1 MMPLSDVL
9 SAVLPVFC
17 LALVGIGL
25 RRVRWLTEEADAT
38 LLRLVVNV
46 LTPCL
51 IFDKVLGNRA
61 LQRAENLFIPPLI
74 GFGGI
79 VLGIGTCWLFRRRV
93 GLKTDPEQ
101 RTFALVAGLQNF
113 AYVPFPLVLMLFANH
128 PDTPGVLFLHN
139 LGVDIAMW
147 TLGLITLGHATGPG
161 EWRKLINAPLVAIVL
176 SLLLNSCDGAHWVP
190 RPLSITASMLGACAF
205 PLGILLTGAMMADQ
219 VRQLHPARATGT
231 LLWSAIFRLGIIP
244 ALMLGIARILPCSV
258 EIKRVILV
266 QAAMPAGI
274 FPIVLSRLYGGDPAT
289 AVRIVAGTTIL
300 SLITIP
306 LWIQWGIAWL
316 HLAP

>member
-1 MMPLSDVL
+1 MMSLSDVL

-25 RRVRWLTEEADAT
+25 RRIRWLTEEADAT

-128 PDTPGVLFLHN
+128 PDTPGVLFVHN

-161 EWRKLINAPLVAIVL
+161 EWRKLINAPLIAIIL
-176 SLLLNSCDGAHWVP
+176 SLIINSCDAAHWVP
-190 RPLSITASMLGACAF
+190 RPLSITASMLGACTF

-258 EIKRVILV
+258 EIKRVIVV

-300 SLITIP
+300 SFITIP

>member
-1 MMPLSDVL
+1 M
-9 SAVLPVFC
+9 
-17 LALVGIGL
+17 
-25 RRVRWLTEEADAT
+25 
-38 LLRLVVNV
+38 
-46 LTPCL
+46 
-51 IFDKVLGNRA
+51 
-61 LQRAENLFIPPLI
+61 
-74 GFGGI
+74 
-79 VLGIGTCWLFRRRV
+79 

-147 TLGLITLGHATGPG
+147 TLGLITLGHATGPS

-176 SLLLNSCDGAHWVP
+176 SLLLNFCDGAHWVP

-231 LLWSAIFRLGIIP
+231 LIWSAIFRLGVIP

-258 EIKRVILV
+258 EIKRVIVV

>member
-1 MMPLSDVL
+1 MMSLSDVL

-25 RRVRWLTEEADAT
+25 RRFRWLTEEADAT

-101 RTFALVAGLQNF
+101 RTFALVSGLQNF

-231 LLWSAIFRLGIIP
+231 LLWSAVFRLGVLP
-244 ALMLGIARILPCSV
+244 ALMLGIARVLPCSM
-258 EIKRVILV
+258 EIKRVIVV

>member
-25 RRVRWLTEEADAT
+25 RRIRWLTEEADAT

-128 PDTPGVLFLHN
+128 PDTPGVLFVHN

-190 RPLSITASMLGACAF
+190 RPLSITASMLGACTF

-231 LLWSAIFRLGIIP
+231 LIWSAIFRLGVIP

>member
-1 MMPLSDVL
+1 MMSLSDVL
-9 SAVLPVFC
+9 SAVLPVFF
-17 LALVGIGL
+17 LAVVGIGL

-51 IFDKVLGNRA
+51 IFDKVLGNQA
-61 LQRAENLFIPPLI
+61 LQRAENLFIPPLM

-79 VLGIGTCWLFRRRV
+79 VLGIGICWLFRRRV
-93 GLKTDPEQ
+93 GLKTDAEQ
-101 RTFALVAGLQNF
+101 RTFALVAGLQNYG
-113 AYVPFPLVLMLFANH
+113 YVPFPLVLVLFANH
-128 PDTPGVLFLHN
+128 PDTPGVLFVHN

-147 TLGLITLGHATGPG
+147 TLGLMTLGHATGPG

-176 SLLLNSCDGAHWVP
+176 SLLLNACGAARWMP
-190 RPLSITASMLGACAF
+190 RPVGITTSMLGACAF
-205 PLGILLTGAMMADQ
+205 PLGIMLTGAMVADQ
-219 VRQLHPARATGT
+219 IRQLHPARAAGA
-231 LLWSAIFRLGIIP
+231 LIWSAVFRLGVIP
-244 ALMLGIARILPCSV
+244 ALMLGIVRVLPCSV
-258 EIKRVILV
+258 EVKRVIVV
-266 QAAMPAGI
+266 QAAMPAGV

-306 LWIQWGIAWL
+306 LWIQVGMAWL

>member
-1 MMPLSDVL
+1 MMSLSDVL
-9 SAVLPVFC
+9 SAVLPVFF

-51 IFDKVLGNRA
+51 IFDKVLGNQA
-61 LQRAENLFIPPLI
+61 LQRAENLFIPPLM

-79 VLGIGTCWLFRRRV
+79 VLGIGICWLFRRRV
-93 GLKTDPEQ
+93 GLKTDAEQ
-101 RTFALVAGLQNF
+101 RTFALVAGLQNYG
-113 AYVPFPLVLMLFANH
+113 YVPFPLVLVLFANH
-128 PDTPGVLFLHN
+128 PDTPGVLFVHN

-147 TLGLITLGHATGPG
+147 TLGLMTLGHATGPG

-176 SLLLNSCDGAHWVP
+176 SLLLNACGAARWRP
-190 RPLSITASMLGACAF
+190 RPVGITASMLGACAF
-205 PLGILLTGAMMADQ
+205 PLGIMLTGAMVADQ
-219 VRQLHPARATGT
+219 IRQLHTARAAGA
-231 LLWSAIFRLGIIP
+231 LIWSAIFRLGVIP
-244 ALMLGIARILPCSV
+244 ALMLGIVRVLPCSV
-258 EIKRVILV
+258 EVKRVIVV
-266 QAAMPAGI
+266 QAAMPAGV

-306 LWIQWGIAWL
+306 LWIQVGMAWL

>member
-1 MMPLSDVL
+1 MSLSDVL
-9 SAVLPVFC
+9 SAVLPVFF

-51 IFDKVLGNRA
+51 IFDKVLGNQA
-61 LQRAENLFIPPLI
+61 LQRAENLFIPPLM

-79 VLGIGTCWLFRRRV
+79 VLGIGICWLFRRRV

-128 PDTPGVLFLHN
+128 PDTPGVLFVHN

-306 LWIQWGIAWL
+306 LWIQWGITWL

>member
-79 VLGIGTCWLFRRRV
+79 ILGIGTCWLFRRRV

-161 EWRKLINAPLVAIVL
+161 EWRKLINVPLVAIVL
-176 SLLLNSCDGAHWVP
+176 SLLLNTCDAAHWVP

-231 LLWSAIFRLGIIP
+231 LIWSAIFRLGVIP

-258 EIKRVILV
+258 EIKRVIVV

>member
-128 PDTPGVLFLHN
+128 PDTPGVLFVHN

-161 EWRKLINAPLVAIVL
+161 EWRKLINAPLIAIIL
-176 SLLLNSCDGAHWVP
+176 SLLINSCDGAHWVP
-190 RPLSITASMLGACAF
+190 RPLSITASMLGACTF

-231 LLWSAIFRLGIIP
+231 LIWSAVFRLGILP
-244 ALMLGIARILPCSV
+244 ALMLGIARVLPCSV
-258 EIKRVILV
+258 EIKRVIVV

>member
-1 MMPLSDVL
+1 MMSLSDVL
-9 SAVLPVFC
+9 SAVLPVFF

-51 IFDKVLGNRA
+51 IFDKVLGNQA
-61 LQRAENLFIPPLI
+61 LQRAENLFIPPLM

-79 VLGIGTCWLFRRRV
+79 VLGIGICWLFRRRV
-93 GLKTDPEQ
+93 GLKTDAEQ
-101 RTFALVAGLQNF
+101 RTFALVAGLQNYG
-113 AYVPFPLVLMLFANH
+113 YVPFPLVLVLFANH
-128 PDTPGVLFLHN
+128 PDTPGVLFVHN

-147 TLGLITLGHATGPG
+147 TLGLMTLGHATGPG

-176 SLLLNSCDGAHWVP
+176 SLLLNACGAARWMP
-190 RPLSITASMLGACAF
+190 RPVGITTSMLGACAF
-205 PLGILLTGAMMADQ
+205 PLGIMLTGAMVADQ
-219 VRQLHPARATGT
+219 IRQLHPARAAGA
-231 LLWSAIFRLGIIP
+231 LIWSAIFRLGVIP
-244 ALMLGIARILPCSV
+244 ALMLGIVRVLPCSV
-258 EIKRVILV
+258 EVKRVIVV
-266 QAAMPAGI
+266 QAAMPAGV

-306 LWIQWGIAWL
+306 LWIQVGMAWL

>member
-25 RRVRWLTEEADAT
+25 RRIRWLTEEADAT

-51 IFDKVLGNRA
+51 IFDKVLGNQA

-128 PDTPGVLFLHN
+128 PDTPGVLFVHN

-190 RPLSITASMLGACAF
+190 RPLSITASMLGACTF

-219 VRQLHPARATGT
+219 VRQLHPALATGT

-258 EIKRVILV
+258 EIKRVIVV

>member
-161 EWRKLINAPLVAIVL
+161 EWRKLINAPLLAIVL

-231 LLWSAIFRLGIIP
+231 LIWSAIFRLGVIP

-316 HLAP
+316 NLAP

>member
-1 MMPLSDVL
+1 MPLSEVL
-9 SAVLPVFC
+9 SAVMPVFF

-51 IFDKVLGNRA
+51 IFDKVLGNQA
-61 LQRAENLFIPPLI
+61 LQRAENLFIPPLM

-79 VLGIGTCWLFRRRV
+79 VLGIGICWLFRRRV
-93 GLKTDPEQ
+93 GLKTDAEQ
-101 RTFALVAGLQNF
+101 RTFALVAGLQNYG
-113 AYVPFPLVLMLFANH
+113 YVPFPLVLVLFANH
-128 PDTPGVLFLHN
+128 PDTPGVLFVHN

-147 TLGLITLGHATGPG
+147 TLGLMTLGHATGPG

-176 SLLLNSCDGAHWVP
+176 SLLLNACGAARWMP
-190 RPLSITASMLGACAF
+190 RPVGITASMLGASAF
-205 PLGILLTGAMMADQ
+205 PLGIMLTGAMVADQ
-219 VRQLHPARATGT
+219 IRQLHPARAAGA
-231 LLWSAIFRLGIIP
+231 LIWSAIFRLGVIP
-244 ALMLGIARILPCSV
+244 ALMLGIVRVLPCSV
-258 EIKRVILV
+258 EVKRVIVV
-266 QAAMPAGI
+266 QAAMPAGV

-306 LWIQWGIAWL
+306 LWIQVGMAWL

>member
-1 MMPLSDVL
+1 MPLSEVL
-9 SAVLPVFC
+9 SAVMPVFF

-51 IFDKVLGNRA
+51 IFDKVLGNQA
-61 LQRAENLFIPPLI
+61 LQRAENLFIPPLM

-79 VLGIGTCWLFRRRV
+79 VLGIGICWLFRRRV
-93 GLKTDPEQ
+93 GLKTDAEQ
-101 RTFALVAGLQNF
+101 RTFALVAGLQNYG
-113 AYVPFPLVLMLFANH
+113 YVPFPLVLVLFANH
-128 PDTPGVLFLHN
+128 PDTPGVLFVHN

-147 TLGLITLGHATGPG
+147 TLGLMTLGHATGPG

-176 SLLLNSCDGAHWVP
+176 SLLLNACGAARWMP
-190 RPLSITASMLGACAF
+190 RPVGITASMLGACAF
-205 PLGILLTGAMMADQ
+205 PLGIMLTGAMVADQ
-219 VRQLHPARATGT
+219 IRQLHPARAAGA
-231 LLWSAIFRLGIIP
+231 LIWSAVFRLGVIP
-244 ALMLGIARILPCSV
+244 ALMLGIVRVLPCSV
-258 EIKRVILV
+258 EVKRVIVV
-266 QAAMPAGI
+266 QAAMPAGV

-306 LWIQWGIAWL
+306 LWIQVGMAWL

>member
-190 RPLSITASMLGACAF
+190 RPLSITASMLGACTF

-231 LLWSAIFRLGIIP
+231 LIWSAIFRLGVIP

-258 EIKRVILV
+258 EIKRVIVV

>member
-1 MMPLSDVL
+1 MMPLSEVL
-9 SAVLPVFC
+9 SAVMPVFF

-51 IFDKVLGNRA
+51 IFDKVLGNQA
-61 LQRAENLFIPPLI
+61 LQRAENLFIPPLM

-79 VLGIGTCWLFRRRV
+79 VLGIGICWLFRRRV
-93 GLKTDPEQ
+93 GLKTDAEQ
-101 RTFALVAGLQNF
+101 RTFALVAGLQNYG
-113 AYVPFPLVLMLFANH
+113 YVPFPLVLVLFANH
-128 PDTPGVLFLHN
+128 PDTPGVLFVHN

-147 TLGLITLGHATGPG
+147 TLGLMTLGHATGPG

-176 SLLLNSCDGAHWVP
+176 SLLLNACGAARWMP
-190 RPLSITASMLGACAF
+190 RPVGITTSMLGACAF
-205 PLGILLTGAMMADQ
+205 PLGIMLTGAMVADQ
-219 VRQLHPARATGT
+219 IRQLHPARAAGA
-231 LLWSAIFRLGIIP
+231 LIWSAIFRLGVIP
-244 ALMLGIARILPCSV
+244 VLMLGIVRVLPCSV
-258 EIKRVILV
+258 EVKRVIVV
-266 QAAMPAGI
+266 QAAMPAGV

-306 LWIQWGIAWL
+306 LWIQVGMAWL

>member
-1 MMPLSDVL
+1 MMSLSDVL

-25 RRVRWLTEEADAT
+25 RRIRWLTEEADAT

-128 PDTPGVLFLHN
+128 PDTPGVLFVHN

-161 EWRKLINAPLVAIVL
+161 EWRKLINAPLIAIIL
-176 SLLLNSCDGAHWVP
+176 SLIINSCDAAHWVP
-190 RPLSITASMLGACAF
+190 RPLSITASMLGACTF

-258 EIKRVILV
+258 EIKRIIVV

-300 SLITIP
+300 SFITIP

>member
-1 MMPLSDVL
+1 MSLSDVL

-128 PDTPGVLFLHN
+128 PDTPGVLFVHN

-147 TLGLITLGHATGPG
+147 TLGLITLGHVTGPG
-161 EWRKLINAPLVAIVL
+161 EWRKLINAPLLAIVL

>member
-1 MMPLSDVL
+1 MMSLSDVL

-25 RRVRWLTEEADAT
+25 RRIRWLTEEADAT

-61 LQRAENLFIPPLI
+61 LQRAENLFIPTLI

-79 VLGIGTCWLFRRRV
+79 VLGIGICWLFRRRV

-101 RTFALVAGLQNF
+101 RTFALVAGLQNY

-128 PDTPGVLFLHN
+128 PDTPGVLFVHN

-161 EWRKLINAPLVAIVL
+161 EWRKLINAPLIAIIL
-176 SLLLNSCDGAHWVP
+176 SLLINSCDAAHWVP
-190 RPLSITASMLGACAF
+190 RPLSITASMLGACTF

-219 VRQLHPARATGT
+219 IRQLNPARATGA
-231 LLWSAIFRLGIIP
+231 LLWSAIFRLGVLP
-244 ALMLGIARILPCSV
+244 ALMLGIARVLPCSV
-258 EIKRVILV
+258 EIKRVIVV

>member
-161 EWRKLINAPLVAIVL
+161 EWRKLINAPLLAIVL

-231 LLWSAIFRLGIIP
+231 LIWSAIFRLGVIP

-258 EIKRVILV
+258 EIKRVIVV

>member
-1 MMPLSDVL
+1 MMSLSDVL
-9 SAVLPVFC
+9 SAVLPVFF

-51 IFDKVLGNRA
+51 IFDKVLGNQA
-61 LQRAENLFIPPLI
+61 LQRAENLFIPPVM

-79 VLGIGTCWLFRRRV
+79 VLGIGICWLFRRRV
-93 GLKTDPEQ
+93 GLKTDAEQ
-101 RTFALVAGLQNF
+101 RTFALVAGLQNYG
-113 AYVPFPLVLMLFANH
+113 YVPFPLVLVLFANH
-128 PDTPGVLFLHN
+128 PDTPGVLFVHN

-147 TLGLITLGHATGPG
+147 TLGLMTLGHATGPG

-176 SLLLNSCDGAHWVP
+176 SLLLNACGAARWMP
-190 RPLSITASMLGACAF
+190 RPVGITASMLGACAF
-205 PLGILLTGAMMADQ
+205 PLGIILTGAMVADQ
-219 VRQLHPARATGT
+219 IRQLNPARAAGT
-231 LLWSAIFRLGIIP
+231 LIWSAIFRLGVIP
-244 ALMLGIARILPCSV
+244 ALMLGIVRVLPCSV
-258 EIKRVILV
+258 EVKRVIVV
-266 QAAMPAGI
+266 QAAMPAGV

-306 LWIQWGIAWL
+306 LWIQVGMAWL

>member
-1 MMPLSDVL
+1 M
-9 SAVLPVFC
+9 
-17 LALVGIGL
+17 GIG
-25 RRVRWLTEEADAT
+25 V
-38 LLRLVVNV
+38 
-46 LTPCL
+46 
-51 IFDKVLGNRA
+51 
-61 LQRAENLFIPPLI
+61 
-74 GFGGI
+74 
-79 VLGIGTCWLFRRRV
+79 CWLFRRRV

-161 EWRKLINAPLVAIVL
+161 EWRKLINAPLVAIIL
-176 SLLLNSCDGAHWVP
+176 SLLINTCEAAHWVP
-190 RPLSITASMLGACAF
+190 RPLSITASMLGACTF

-231 LLWSAIFRLGIIP
+231 LIWSAIFRLGVIP
-244 ALMLGIARILPCSV
+244 ALMLGIVRILPCSV
-258 EIKRVILV
+258 EIKRVIVV

>member
-161 EWRKLINAPLVAIVL
+161 EWRKLINAPLIAIIL
-176 SLLLNSCDGAHWVP
+176 SLLINSCDGAHWVP
-190 RPLSITASMLGACAF
+190 RPLSITASMLGACTF

-231 LLWSAIFRLGIIP
+231 LIWSAIFRLGVIP

>member
-1 MMPLSDVL
+1 MMSLSDVL
-9 SAVLPVFC
+9 SAVLPVFF

-51 IFDKVLGNRA
+51 IFDKVLGNQA
-61 LQRAENLFIPPLI
+61 LQRAENLFIPPLM

-79 VLGIGTCWLFRRRV
+79 VLGIGICWLFRRRV
-93 GLKTDPEQ
+93 GLKTDAEQ
-101 RTFALVAGLQNF
+101 RTFALVAGLQNYG
-113 AYVPFPLVLMLFANH
+113 YVPFPLVLVLFANH
-128 PDTPGVLFLHN
+128 PDTPGVLFVHN

-147 TLGLITLGHATGPG
+147 TLGLMTLGHATGPG

-176 SLLLNSCDGAHWVP
+176 SLLLNASGAARWMP
-190 RPLSITASMLGACAF
+190 RPVGITASMLGDCAF
-205 PLGILLTGAMMADQ
+205 PLGIMLTGAMVADQ
-219 VRQLHPARATGT
+219 IRQLHPARAAGA
-231 LLWSAIFRLGIIP
+231 LIWSAVFRLGVIP
-244 ALMLGIARILPCSV
+244 ALMLGIVRVLPCSV
-258 EIKRVILV
+258 EVKRVIVV
-266 QAAMPAGI
+266 QAAMPAGV

-306 LWIQWGIAWL
+306 LWIQVGMAWL

>member
-1 MMPLSDVL
+1 MSLSDVL
-9 SAVLPVFC
+9 SAVLPVFF

-51 IFDKVLGNRA
+51 IFDKVLGNQA
-61 LQRAENLFIPPLI
+61 LQRAENLFIPPLM

-79 VLGIGTCWLFRRRV
+79 VLGIGICWLFRRRV
-93 GLKTDPEQ
+93 GLKTDAEQ
-101 RTFALVAGLQNF
+101 RTFALVAGLQNYG
-113 AYVPFPLVLMLFANH
+113 YVPFPLVLVLFANH
-128 PDTPGVLFLHN
+128 PDTPGVLFVHN

-147 TLGLITLGHATGPG
+147 TLGLMTLGHATGPG

-176 SLLLNSCDGAHWVP
+176 SLLLNACGAARWMP
-190 RPLSITASMLGACAF
+190 RPVGITTSMLGACAF
-205 PLGILLTGAMMADQ
+205 PLGIMLTGAMVADQ
-219 VRQLHPARATGT
+219 IRQLHTARAAGA
-231 LLWSAIFRLGIIP
+231 LIWSAIFRLGVIP
-244 ALMLGIARILPCSV
+244 ALMLGIVRVLPCSV
-258 EIKRVILV
+258 EVKRVIVV
-266 QAAMPAGI
+266 QAAMPAGV

-306 LWIQWGIAWL
+306 LWIQVGMAWL

>member
-1 MMPLSDVL
+1 MPLSEVL
-9 SAVLPVFC
+9 SAVMPVFF

-51 IFDKVLGNRA
+51 IFDKVLGNQA
-61 LQRAENLFIPPLI
+61 LQRAENLFIPPLM

-79 VLGIGTCWLFRRRV
+79 VLGIGICWLFRRRV
-93 GLKTDPEQ
+93 GLKTDAEQ
-101 RTFALVAGLQNF
+101 RTFALVAGLQNYG
-113 AYVPFPLVLMLFANH
+113 YVPFPLVLVLFANH
-128 PDTPGVLFLHN
+128 PDTPGVLFVHN

-147 TLGLITLGHATGPG
+147 TLGLMTLGHATGPG

-176 SLLLNSCDGAHWVP
+176 SLLLNACGAARWMP
-190 RPLSITASMLGACAF
+190 RPVGITTSMLGACAF
-205 PLGILLTGAMMADQ
+205 PLGIMLTGAMVADQ
-219 VRQLHPARATGT
+219 IRQLHPARAAGA
-231 LLWSAIFRLGIIP
+231 LIWSAIFRLGVIP
-244 ALMLGIARILPCSV
+244 ALMLGIVRVLPCSV
-258 EIKRVILV
+258 EVKRVIVV
-266 QAAMPAGI
+266 QAAMPAGV

-306 LWIQWGIAWL
+306 LWIQVGMAWL

>member
-1 MMPLSDVL
+1 MSLSDVL
-9 SAVLPVFC
+9 SAVLPVFF

-51 IFDKVLGNRA
+51 IFDKVLGNQA
-61 LQRAENLFIPPLI
+61 LQRAENLFIPPLM

-79 VLGIGTCWLFRRRV
+79 VLGIGICWLFRRRV
-93 GLKTDPEQ
+93 GLKTDAEQ
-101 RTFALVAGLQNF
+101 RTFALVAGLQNYG
-113 AYVPFPLVLMLFANH
+113 YVPFPLVLVLFANH
-128 PDTPGVLFLHN
+128 PDTPGVLFVHN

-147 TLGLITLGHATGPG
+147 TLGLMTLGHATGPG

-176 SLLLNSCDGAHWVP
+176 SLLLNACGAARWMP
-190 RPLSITASMLGACAF
+190 RPVGITASMLGACAF
-205 PLGILLTGAMMADQ
+205 PLGIMLTGAMVADQ
-219 VRQLHPARATGT
+219 IRQLHPARAAGA
-231 LLWSAIFRLGIIP
+231 LIWSAVFRLGVIP
-244 ALMLGIARILPCSV
+244 ALMLGIVRVLPCSV
-258 EIKRVILV
+258 EVKRVIVV
-266 QAAMPAGI
+266 QAAMPAGV

-306 LWIQWGIAWL
+306 LWIQVGMAWL

>member
-1 MMPLSDVL
+1 MMSLSDVL

-17 LALVGIGL
+17 LALIGIGL

-51 IFDKVLGNRA
+51 IFDKVLGNQA

-147 TLGLITLGHATGPG
+147 TLGLITLGHATGPS

-176 SLLLNSCDGAHWVP
+176 SLLLNFCDGAHWVP

-258 EIKRVILV
+258 EIKRVVLV